1 MVSLSSVII
10 NDQHNPVGIQSVQQI
25 GWKIHSDQRN
35 VLQLGYHLQ
44 LASDKDFQDLL
55 YDSGIVTSEESAH
68 IDGSP
73 LNENLVSAKKYF
85 LRVRV
90 DTTVGQTGWAYGAFA
105 TALLDPAE
113 WKGKFITVEKEEDSA
128 KSKGTCLRKEIR
140 LRNPVRS
147 AFAFTTALGLYQF
160 YINGKKVGYDEFT
173 PGWTSYN
180 KHLLYQAYD
189 VTSFLHPGH
198 STLGCMLGA
207 GWYKG
212 DIGFNRVRN
221 YYGKYTAFSCH
232 LAVEYEDGSQEIFC
246 TDDTWEGADSPIV
259 FSEIYDGEIYDA
271 RLEISGWNKNHC
283 TSGNWIPVRTL
294 PFNKKV
300 LTAQAGAKVCRK
312 DCIPAKEIFTTPQG
326 DRVIDFGQNLTGWI
340 EFIGQGHTGD
350 RIELHCFEI
359 LDHQGNV
366 YTDNLRTA
374 KSAVTYICRDDEPFR
389 FHENFSFQ
397 GFRYAK
403 VVSWPGIPEK
413 ENFTAYTLHSD
424 MEPTGQFECS
434 IPEVNQLHHNVLWSM
449 KGNFLDIPTD
459 CPQRDERLGWT
470 GDAQI
475 FCRTA
480 AYLMDC
486 RTFFRKWLD
495 DLVADQTEDGGVP
508 HVVPDILIGNC
519 AQDRLLKNGD
529 HSASAWA
536 DVSVIL
542 PWTLYLMYG
551 DTSVIRAQYQSM
563 KSWIDYMHSHA
574 NGNIWN
580 YRFQFGDWVALD
592 AAEGSCL
599 GATPNDLTCT
609 AYYAYSTELFAR
621 MASVIGC
628 EADSIKY
635 MQLHNDIKK
644 TYQETFFED
653 GHLTAQTQTAQILS
667 LHFGLVPETYRQNV
681 IEDLIRLLQK
691 ENGHLVTG
699 FVGTPYFCFA
709 LSRNGHIKEAYELL
723 LKEDF
728 PSWLYQVKQGAT
740 TIWEH
745 WDGIRPDGSMWSP
758 DMNSF
763 NHYAYGSIAE
773 WLYCTV
779 AGIDTST
786 EAPGFKKSVIAPHI
800 GGGLKYVKSS
810 YESVYGK
817 IDSSWKTDGNTV
829 TLDIQIPC
837 NTSAQIRLI
846 NAAEVIADDGL
857 SFQEVVSNTHIRT
870 ASAGSG
876 TYRIIYKLQPDTD

>member
-1 MVSLSSVII
+1 MVSLSSVKI
-10 NDQHNPVGIQSVQQI
+10 NDQQNPVGIQSVEQI
-25 GWKIHSDQRN
+25 GWKIHSDRKN
-35 VLQLGYHLQ
+35 VLQLSYRYQ
-44 LASDKDFQDLL
+44 LASDKDFQNLI
-55 YDSGIVTSEESAH
+55 YDSGIVNSEESAH
-68 IDGSP
+68 IDGSV
-73 LNENLVSAKKYF
+73 LNEKLVSAEKYF

-90 DTTVGQTGWAYGAFA
+90 DTNVGQTDWAYGGFV
-105 TALLDPAE
+105 TALLAPAE
-113 WKGKFITVEKEEDSA
+113 WKAQFITIEKGDDSA

-140 LRNPVRS
+140 LRKPVRS
-147 AFAFTTALGLYQF
+147 AFAFTTALGLYHF
-160 YINGKKVGYDEFT
+160 YINGKRAGRDEFT

-180 KHLLYQAYD
+180 KHLLYQTYD
-189 VTSFLHPGH
+189 VTSFLLPGRN
-198 STLGCMLGA
+198 TLGCMLGA

-221 YYGKYTAFSCH
+221 YYGKYTAFSCQ
-232 LAVEYEDGSQEIFC
+232 LTVEYEDGSRETFC
-246 TDDTWEGADSPIV
+246 ADDTWIGTDSPVI

-283 TSGNWIPVRTL
+283 TSGTWVPVRAL
-294 PFNKKV
+294 PFDTKV
-300 LTAQAGAKVCRK
+300 LTAQAGAKVRRK
-312 DCIPAKEIFTTPQG
+312 DRIPAIEIFTTPQG

-340 EFIGQGHTGD
+340 EFTGRGHAGD
-350 RIELHCFEI
+350 RIELRCFEV
-359 LDHQGNV
+359 LDPRGNV
-366 YTDNLRTA
+366 YTENLRTA
-374 KSAVTYICRDDEPFR
+374 KAAVIYICGDDEPFR
-389 FHENFSFQ
+389 FHEHFSFQ

-403 VVSWPGIPEK
+403 IVSWPGVPEK

-424 MEPTGQFECS
+424 MAPAGQFECS
-434 IPEVNQLHHNVLWSM
+434 IPELNQLHHNVLWSM

-495 DLVADQTEDGGVP
+495 DLAADQTEEGGVP

-519 AQDRLLKNGD
+519 AQDRLLKDGD

-551 DTSVIRAQYQSM
+551 DTGVIRAQYRSM
-563 KSWIDYMHSHA
+563 KGWIDYMRSHGD
-574 NGNIWN
+574 GNIWN
-580 YRFQFGDWVALD
+580 YGFQFGDWVALD
-592 AAEGSCL
+592 AEDGSYL

-609 AYYAYSTELFAR
+609 AYYAYSTKLFAR

-628 EADSIKY
+628 EADSLEY
-635 MQLHNDIKK
+635 MRLYEEIKK
-644 TYQETFFED
+644 TYQETFFEN
-653 GHLTAQTQTAQILS
+653 GHLKAQTQTAQILS
-667 LHFGLVPETYRQNV
+667 LYFGLVPEEYRQNV
-681 IEDLIRLLQK
+681 IGDLLELLKK

-699 FVGTPYFCFA
+699 FAGTPYFCFA
-709 LSRNGHIKEAYELL
+709 LSQNGHTKEAYELL

-728 PSWLYQVKQGAT
+728 PSWLYQVRQGAT

-763 NHYAYGSIAE
+763 NHYAYGSVAE
-773 WLYCTV
+773 WLYRAA
-779 AGIDTST
+779 AGIDTSI
-786 EAPGFKKSVIAPHI
+786 EAPGFKKAVIAPHI
-800 GGGLKYVKSS
+800 GGGLEYVKSS
-810 YESVYGK
+810 YESVYGQ
-817 IDSSWKTDGNTV
+817 IRCNWKTDGHTV

-837 NTSAQIRLI
+837 NTTADIRLTG
-846 NAAEVIADDGL
+846 AAEVIDAGGL
-857 SFQEVVSNTHIRT
+857 TFEKAVPDAHTRT

-876 TYRIIYKLQPDTD
+876 IYRIIYTTEPTAR